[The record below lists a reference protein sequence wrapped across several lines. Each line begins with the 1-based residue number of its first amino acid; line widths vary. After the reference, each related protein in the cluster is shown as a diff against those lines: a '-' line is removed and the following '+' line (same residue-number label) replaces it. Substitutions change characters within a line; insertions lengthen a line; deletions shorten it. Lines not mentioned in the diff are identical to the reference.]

1 MQVGEKLLV
10 FLAILLSLLS
20 SPVMSDWRCQ
30 VEDRCREYKKC
41 VLDGLVSQCSYAASN
56 ATSGSLSF
64 ENGSAFFIEWTQDLE
79 GEEQRILKL
88 EGLAMASNVLTKFWN
103 TEPDCI
109 EFEETDQNP
118 SFGYGGCAAG
128 RLTNLFECNLP
139 PYNFDV
145 LRKGDQDD
153 KDWVVIKQGTYSH
166 EYAKATFMTD
176 GSGVCRKAIWSF
188 DHKGPMS
195 ISTLGC
201 YGEVIP
207 PENAVGE
214 ITLVKEKHGL
224 RFFCY

>member
-1 MQVGEKLLV
+1 MQVGKKLFV

-20 SPVMSDWRCQ
+20 SPVLSDWRCQ
-30 VEDRCREYKKC
+30 VEDRCREYKNC
-41 VLDGLVSQCSYAASN
+41 VLDGRVSQCSYAASN

-88 EGLAMASNVLTKFWN
+88 EGLAMVSNVLTKFWN

-118 SFGYGGCAAG
+118 SFGYGECAVG

-153 KDWVVIKQGTYSH
+153 KDWVVIKQGKYSQEH
-166 EYAKATFMTD
+166 AQATFMTD

-188 DHKGPMS
+188 DNKGPMS

-201 YGEVIP
+201 YGEVVP
-207 PENAVGE
+207 PESAVGE
-214 ITLVKEKHGL
+214 IIIDRGTFKSG
-224 RFFCY
+224 FYCY